1 MAGGLVEEADT
12 VIDRAA
18 LRIVGRIIDPP
29 DAGEGDGGRA
39 HGAGLQRHV
48 EIAAGE
54 PLVIQGLASQADG
67 KHFRMGRRIAQF
79 PRTVARRGHD
89 PPLPDDGSA
98 HRHLPARGRGAGLVE
113 GHAHGIR
120 SARIKQFVIGVIRQ
134 LLRSLTLAS
143 LPLLCY
149 QALMTDSNDDNR
161 RGRPPGRSDRGR
173 TSGDRPFRKSRE
185 GGERPFRARG
195 DDDRPRK
202 PREGGDKPFRSRD
215 GDKPFRPRGEGGE
228 RPFRSRDN
236 DDRPRRSEGGDKKP
250 FRARGE
256 GGDKPFRA
264 RSAGDKPFRPRRDEG
279 DRPFRGRASDERP
292 RRFDRS
298 AEDRP
303 RRAREERPE
312 VQAEPQE
319 PAEDRI
325 AKVIARAG
333 IASRRDAEVM
343 IAEGRVTLNGKVL
356 ESPAINVTAADT
368 ITVDGEPLP
377 AKERTRLWLFHK
389 PRGLVT
395 TAKDPEG
402 RPTVFENLPEDL
414 PRVVAVGR
422 LDINTEG
429 LLLLTNDGGLAR
441 VIAHPDTGWLRRYK
455 VRAHGEVNQ
464 ADLDKLRDGIS
475 IDGIDYGPIEARLDR
490 LQGDNAWITMGLRE
504 GKNREIKRIL
514 EHMGLQVNRLI
525 RMSFGPFQLGD
536 LEVGLV
542 EEVRTRI
549 LKDQLGE
556 ALAIEAGVDFESP
569 VREPIAPFGSPKK
582 QDRDERGERSSRF
595 GRDRDEERPR
605 RRRDDDDRSFRA
617 RDGER
622 RGHDEEEP
630 RKRPSRLDVKTSVW
644 RAGESDDEAPRRKAP
659 RRGADPKEARA
670 VTGER
675 QRERVGAIASSEGRK
690 VVVERLVRQPQEEE
704 APARRGRAT
713 GGEDRPRRRDDSNNT
728 APRRDREG
736 GARPPRRDDDRP
748 RRPAGDRPFRARGG
762 EGEDRPRRPQGDRP
776 FRSREGGDD
785 RPRRSEGD
793 RPFRARPEGGEDRP
807 RKPQGDRPFRARGD
821 DDRPRR
827 GPPRGDGPSR
837 GGPRGGAGGGFK
849 GGPRGASKG
858 GASKGGFKGGSKG
871 GPRGRR

>member
-1 MAGGLVEEADT
+1 
-12 VIDRAA
+12 
-18 LRIVGRIIDPP
+18 
-29 DAGEGDGGRA
+29 
-39 HGAGLQRHV
+39 
-48 EIAAGE
+48 
-54 PLVIQGLASQADG
+54 
-67 KHFRMGRRIAQF
+67 
-79 PRTVARRGHD
+79 
-89 PPLPDDGSA
+89 
-98 HRHLPARGRGAGLVE
+98 
-113 GHAHGIR
+113 
-120 SARIKQFVIGVIRQ
+120 
-134 LLRSLTLAS
+134 
-143 LPLLCY
+143 
-149 QALMTDSNDDNR
+149 MTDSNDDNR
-161 RGRPPGRSDRGR
+161 KGRPPGRSDRGR
-173 TSGDRPFRKSRE
+173 PSSGDRPRKPRE

-202 PREGGDKPFRSRD
+202 PRAAGDKPFRSRD
-215 GDKPFRPRGEGGE
+215 GDKSFRPRAEGGD

-250 FRARGE
+250 FRPRPE

-264 RSAGDKPFRPRRDEG
+264 RSPGDKPFRPRGEGGDKPFRPRREDG
-279 DRPFRGRASDERP
+279 DRPFRGRGTDERP
-292 RRFDRS
+292 RRFDRLS
-298 AEDRP
+298 EDRP
-303 RRAREERPE
+303 RRAREEQPV

-319 PAEDRI
+319 PVEDRI

-333 IASRRDAEVM
+333 IASRRDVEVM

-356 ESPAINVTAADT
+356 ESPAVNVTAADT

-377 AKERTRLWLFHK
+377 TKERTRLWLFHK

-402 RPTVFENLPEDL
+402 RPTVFDNLPEDL
-414 PRVVAVGR
+414 PRVVAIGR

-536 LEVGLV
+536 IEVGLV
-542 EEVRTRI
+542 EEVRTKV

-582 QDRDERGERSSRF
+582 ERSERDERPARP
-595 GRDRDEERPR
+595 GRGRDEERPR
-605 RRRDDDDRSFRA
+605 RRRDDDERPFRA

-622 RGHDEEEP
+622 RGRDDDEAQ
-630 RKRPSRLDVKTSVW
+630 KRPSRLDPKRSVW
-644 RAGESDDEAPRRKAP
+644 RAGETDDDAPSRKMP
-659 RRGADPKEARA
+659 RRGADPREARA
-670 VTGER
+670 ASGER
-675 QRERVGAIASSEGRK
+675 QRERMGAITSKEGRK
-690 VVVERLVRQPQEEE
+690 VRVERLVRQPEAEE
-704 APARRGRAT
+704 APAPRRGRGAA
-713 GGEDRPRRRDDSNNT
+713 GGEDRPRRRDDRDA
-728 APRRDREG
+728 APAHRGREG
-736 GARPPRRDDDRP
+736 AARPSRDGDRP
-748 RRPAGDRPFRARGG
+748 RRSAGDRPFRARD
-762 EGEDRPRRPQGDRP
+762 EGSDDRPRRPQGDRPFRSREGGTDRPGRPQGDRP

-785 RPRRSEGD
+785 RPRRTE
-793 RPFRARPEGGEDRP
+793 
-807 RKPQGDRPFRARGD
+807 GDRPFRARGD

>member
-1 MAGGLVEEADT
+1 
-12 VIDRAA
+12 
-18 LRIVGRIIDPP
+18 
-29 DAGEGDGGRA
+29 
-39 HGAGLQRHV
+39 
-48 EIAAGE
+48 
-54 PLVIQGLASQADG
+54 
-67 KHFRMGRRIAQF
+67 
-79 PRTVARRGHD
+79 
-89 PPLPDDGSA
+89 
-98 HRHLPARGRGAGLVE
+98 
-113 GHAHGIR
+113 
-120 SARIKQFVIGVIRQ
+120 
-134 LLRSLTLAS
+134 
-143 LPLLCY
+143 
-149 QALMTDSNDDNR
+149 MTDSNDDNR

-173 TSGDRPFRKSRE
+173 PTSGDRPRKPRE

-202 PREGGDKPFRSRD
+202 PRDAGDKPFRSRD
-215 GDKPFRPRGEGGE
+215 GDKPFR
-228 RPFRSRDN
+228 SRDN
-236 DDRPRRSEGGDKKP
+236 DERPRRS
-250 FRARGE
+250 E

-264 RSAGDKPFRPRRDEG
+264 RSAGDKPFRPRGEGGEKPFRPRREEG
-279 DRPFRGRASDERP
+279 DRPFRGRGGDERP
-292 RRFDRS
+292 RRFDRGS
-298 AEDRP
+298 EDRP
-303 RRAREERPE
+303 RRAREEQPV

-319 PAEDRI
+319 PVEDRI

-333 IASRRDAEVM
+333 IASRRDVEAM

-356 ESPAINVTAADT
+356 ESPAVNVTAADT

-377 AKERTRLWLFHK
+377 TKERTRLWLFHK

-402 RPTVFENLPEDL
+402 RPTVFDNLPEDL

-490 LQGDNAWITMGLRE
+490 VQGDNAWITMGLRE

-536 LEVGLV
+536 IEVGLV
-542 EEVRTRI
+542 EEVRTRV
-549 LKDQLGE
+549 LKEQLGE

-569 VREPIAPFGSPKK
+569 VRERIAPFGSSKK
-582 QDRDERGERSSRF
+582 EHQDRDERPARSTR
-595 GRDRDEERPR
+595 GRDDERPR
-605 RRRDDDDRSFRA
+605 RRRDDDERPFRA

-622 RGHDEEEP
+622 RGRDEEEP
-630 RKRPSRLDVKTSVW
+630 RKFPSRLDVKKTVW
-644 RAGESDDEAPRRKAP
+644 RADETDEDAPSRKMP
-659 RRGADPKEARA
+659 RRGADPREARA
-670 VTGER
+670 AAGER
-675 QRERVGAIASSEGRK
+675 QRERVGAITSKEGRK
-690 VVVERLVRQPQEEE
+690 VRVERLVRQPQEEE
-704 APARRGRAT
+704 APAPRRGRGAT
-713 GGEDRPRRRDDSNNT
+713 PGEDRPRRRDDRDA
-728 APRRDREG
+728 APARREG
-736 GARPPRRDDDRP
+736 ASRPPRRDDDRP
-748 RRPAGDRPFRARGG
+748 RRPAGDRPFRSRD
-762 EGEDRPRRPQGDRP
+762 EGSEDRPRRPQGDRP
-776 FRSREGGDD
+776 FRSRESGADRPGRPQGDRPLRSREGGDD

-793 RPFRARPEGGEDRP
+793 RPFRAR
-807 RKPQGDRPFRARGD
+807 GD
-821 DDRPRR
+821 DERPRR

-849 GGPRGASKG
+849 SGPRGASKG
-858 GASKGGFKGGSKG
+858 GASKGGFNKGGSKG

>member
-1 MAGGLVEEADT
+1 
-12 VIDRAA
+12 
-18 LRIVGRIIDPP
+18 
-29 DAGEGDGGRA
+29 
-39 HGAGLQRHV
+39 
-48 EIAAGE
+48 
-54 PLVIQGLASQADG
+54 
-67 KHFRMGRRIAQF
+67 
-79 PRTVARRGHD
+79 
-89 PPLPDDGSA
+89 
-98 HRHLPARGRGAGLVE
+98 
-113 GHAHGIR
+113 
-120 SARIKQFVIGVIRQ
+120 
-134 LLRSLTLAS
+134 
-143 LPLLCY
+143 
-149 QALMTDSNDDNR
+149 MTDSNDDKR
-161 RGRPPGRSDRGR
+161 RGRPPGRSDRSR
-173 TSGDRPFRKSRE
+173 TSGDRPFHKSRE
-185 GGERPFRARG
+185 GGDRPFRARG

-202 PREGGDKPFRSRD
+202 PRAGGDKPFRSRD
-215 GDKPFRPRGEGGE
+215 TDE
-228 RPFRSRDN
+228 
-236 DDRPRRSEGGDKKP
+236 RPRRP
-250 FRARGE
+250 RPE

-264 RSAGDKPFRPRRDEG
+264 RRDEG
-279 DRPFRGRASDERP
+279 DRPFRGRSGDERP

-303 RRAREERPE
+303 RRAHEDRP
-312 VQAEPQE
+312 VAQAEPQE

-333 IASRRDAEVM
+333 IASRRDAEVL

-356 ESPAINVTAADT
+356 ESPAVNVTAADA

-395 TAKDPEG
+395 TARDPEG

-455 VRAHGEVNQ
+455 VRAHGEINQ
-464 ADLDKLRDGIS
+464 ADLDNLRNGIT

-490 LQGDNAWITMGLRE
+490 MQGDNVWITMGLRE

-514 EHMGLQVNRLI
+514 EHMGVQVNRLI

-542 EEVRTRI
+542 EEVRTKV

-556 ALAIEAGVDFESP
+556 ALAAEAGVDFESP

-582 QDRDERGERSSRF
+582 ERQERGERGERGDRGERPSRF
-595 GRDRDEERPR
+595 GRDRDDERPR
-605 RRRDDDDRSFRA
+605 RRRDDD
-617 RDGER
+617 ER
-622 RGHDEEEP
+622 PSRGRGPGRFERDEEEP
-630 RKRPSRLDVKTSVW
+630 RKHPSRLDVKTSVW
-644 RAGESDDEAPRRKAP
+644 RAGESDEDAPRRKAP

-670 VTGER
+670 ASGER

-704 APARRGRAT
+704 APAPRRGRGAAH
-713 GGEDRPRRRDDSNNT
+713 GEDRPRRRDDRDA
-728 APRRDREG
+728 APVRRSREDG
-736 GARPPRRDDDRP
+736 ERPSRRDDERP
-748 RRPAGDRPFRARGG
+748 RRAAGDRPFRARS
-762 EGEDRPRRPQGDRP
+762 EGAEDRPRARQGERP
-776 FRSREGGDD
+776 FRSREGGD
-785 RPRRSEGD
+785 E
-793 RPFRARPEGGEDRP
+793 RP
-807 RKPQGDRPFRARGD
+807 RKPQGERPFRARGD
-821 DDRPRR
+821 DERPRR

-837 GGPRGGAGGGFK
+837 GGPKGGGFK

-858 GASKGGFKGGSKG
+858 GASKGGFKGGGSKG